1 MAGDRPRSAP
11 WCGTTG
17 LERYAALPTPCWEQ
31 PLIVRARVHP
41 AAQKAMAAV
50 FVLCLALI
58 LAACSSGTPARGA
71 AQAKAAGRSG
81 ANSPRAPTTTTTTT
95 PATTTSTSQA
105 PKTPVPLPTP
115 TPLIPLT
122 SPAPSGEGAWT
133 AVGRPVSG
141 SPAVYETALVPPG
154 GAQAAGIAWMDT
166 RLLSAQLYSGSKSP
180 GGGPYEFTA
189 PVQPAQAATLVAAFN
204 GGFMMNAAQ
213 GGYYTEGRTIVP
225 LVAGAASLVIYTNGS
240 MTVGAWGTDVS
251 MEPDVVAVRQNLVP
265 LVAGGQPAAQATS
278 PDWQAWGATCGVT
291 SCSSTV
297 PGIENQWR
305 SGAGVTAD
313 GALVYTAGP
322 DLTPLQL
329 AQLLVQAG
337 VIRGMELD
345 INPNWPVFAAYDPS
359 TPNGLAAPSNGSS
372 LQPSSVQNA
381 ATFFDPAWARDFITM
396 SVAAT
401 AGTG

>member
-1 MAGDRPRSAP
+1 M
-11 WCGTTG
+11 
-17 LERYAALPTPCWEQ
+17 
-31 PLIVRARVHP
+31 
-41 AAQKAMAAV
+41 
-50 FVLCLALI
+50 
-58 LAACSSGTPARGA
+58 
-71 AQAKAAGRSG
+71 
-81 ANSPRAPTTTTTTT
+81 T

-105 PKTPVPLPTP
+105 PKTPVPLPAPAT
-115 TPLIPLT
+115 LIPLT
-122 SPAPSGEGAWT
+122 SPALVDEGTWT
-133 AVGRPVSG
+133 AAGRPVSG
-141 SPAVYETALVPPG
+141 IPAVYQTSLVPPG
-154 GAQAAGIAWMDT
+154 GTQAAGIAWMDT

-189 PVQPAQAATLVAAFN
+189 PVQPAQAARLVAAFN
-204 GGFMMNAAQ
+204 GGFIMNAAE
-213 GGYYTEGRTIVP
+213 GGYYTEGRTVVP
-225 LVAGAASLVIYTNGS
+225 LVAGAASLAIYADGS
-240 MTVGAWGTDVS
+240 VTVGAWGTDVS
-251 MEPDVVAVRQNLVP
+251 MTPDVVAVRQNLVP
-265 LVAGGQPAAQATS
+265 LVVGGQPSAQATG

-322 DLTPLQL
+322 GLTPFQL

-345 INPNWPVFAAYDPS
+345 INPNWPVFATYDPA
-359 TPNGLAAPSNGSS
+359 TPNGLAASSNGSS

-396 SVAAT
+396 SAAT
-401 AGTG
+401 TTVAG